1 MAIFNSYVKLPEGI
15 YGDDW
20 GMVMTTV
27 ADRLSKITTDRY
39 CKTMDFTPQ
48 DKAYEKAPKPLRLPQ
63 EDEIICQISLLIM
76 SIIYIYRT

>member
-27 ADRLSKITTDRY
+27 ADRLSKITTDRH

-76 SIIYIYRT
+76 SIIYI